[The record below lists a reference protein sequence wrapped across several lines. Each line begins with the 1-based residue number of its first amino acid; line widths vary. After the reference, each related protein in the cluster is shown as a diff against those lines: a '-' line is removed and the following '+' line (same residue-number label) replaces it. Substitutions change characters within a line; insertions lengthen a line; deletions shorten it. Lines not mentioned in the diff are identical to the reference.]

1 MNRIDEKQKVK
12 VIVHKESTFDN
23 VIAILAF
30 LAVVFSI
37 FMIVTFWPTIFSLI
51 DSPKDFLKFLPML
64 LSFTVPA
71 IFLEVK
77 NKIPVLL
84 RPLIVSLVVTF
95 FTELERAIK
104 SGFSIIRI
112 EGIEKIALYY
122 LMFLFASIPLVLAL
136 FIIGF
141 IVRSIIRAV
150 EKHKEN

>member
-1 MNRIDEKQKVK
+1 MNRIDEKPTVK
-12 VIVHKESTFDN
+12 VIVHEKSTFDN
-23 VIAILAF
+23 VIAILAS
-30 LAVVFSI
+30 LAVVISI

-51 DSPKDFLKFLPML
+51 NSPKDFLKFSPML
-64 LSFTVPA
+64 LAFAVPA
-71 IFLEVK
+71 VFLEVK

-95 FTELERAIK
+95 FTELERVIK

-122 LMFLFASIPLVLAL
+122 LIFLFGSIPLVLVL

-150 EKHKEN
+150 EKHNEN

>member
-1 MNRIDEKQKVK
+1 MNRIDEKPTVK
-12 VIVHKESTFDN
+12 VIVHEESTFDN
-23 VIAILAF
+23 VIAILAS
-30 LAVVFSI
+30 LAVVISI

-64 LSFTVPA
+64 LAFAVPA
-71 IFLEVK
+71 VFLEVK

-84 RPLIVSLVVTF
+84 RPLIVAFVVTF
-95 FTELERAIK
+95 FTELEKVIK

-112 EGIEKIALYY
+112 EGIEKIALHY
-122 LMFLFASIPLVLAL
+122 LMFLFGSVPLVLAL

-141 IVRSIIRAV
+141 IVRSIIRTV

>member
-51 DSPKDFLKFLPML
+51 DSPKDFFKFLPML

-77 NKIPVLL
+77 KKIPVLL

-95 FTELERAIK
+95 FTELERVIK

-122 LMFLFASIPLVLAL
+122 LIFLFGSIPLVLVL

-150 EKHKEN
+150 EKHNEN